1 MESSTKKV
9 FFVTFVS
16 SPLLFMAAEAAL
28 EEEEEEVR
36 LVLILLL
43 VRKMDFARPLS
54 EFFLDFRESEV
65 PTKVGVESSF
75 GDFDVMVID

>member
-28 EEEEEEVR
+28 EEEEEVR